1 MDLGLKDKV
10 VAVTGGTSGIGRS
23 VAEMAAAEGA
33 RVFVLARHEVQIPG
47 CRFLQCDVTRPEQV
61 GQAVTALVRQA
72 GRIDVLI
79 NSAGVYREE
88 PLEKVTEAAYREI
101 MDTNVLGTVLMCKAA
116 LPYMSGGC
124 IVNVASDAALRG
136 NYGCAVYAASKGAVV
151 AFTKSLAL
159 DVAPKVRV
167 NAVCPAD
174 ADTPM
179 MDKQCREGGYTK
191 AECGAVYP
199 LQRIAGPGEIA
210 FVILSVASPKNGF
223 MTGAAV
229 EITGGL

>member
-61 GQAVTALVRQA
+61 GQAVAEVVQEA
-72 GRIDVLI
+72 GRIDVLV

-88 PLEKVTEAAYREI
+88 PLEEVTEASYREI
-101 MDTNVLGTVLMCKAA
+101 MDTNVLGTVLMCRAA
-116 LPYMSGGC
+116 LPHMDGGC

-159 DVAPKVRV
+159 DVAPRVRV
-167 NAVCPAD
+167 NAVCPGD
-174 ADTPM
+174 VDTPM
-179 MDKQCREGGYTK
+179 MEKQCREGGYTK

-199 LQRIAGPGEIA
+199 LQRIARPEEAA
-210 FVILSVASPKNGF
+210 FMILSVASPRNGF

-229 EITGGL
+229 EVTGGL